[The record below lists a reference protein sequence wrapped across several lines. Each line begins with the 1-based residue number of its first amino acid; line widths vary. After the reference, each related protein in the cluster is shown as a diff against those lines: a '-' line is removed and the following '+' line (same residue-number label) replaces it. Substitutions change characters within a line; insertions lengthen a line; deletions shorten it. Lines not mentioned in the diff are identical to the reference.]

1 MSTLVMSR
9 GIVDQPSQW
18 LNIGYVF
25 ITLGLFFVHP
35 FIGVLALF
43 SLLWK
48 IIVLRFWTWIYT
60 NDSIV
65 ERKGVFSVSTEEI
78 QYFRIKDVELYEP
91 FLYRLV
97 GLSKIYLYTSD
108 RTRPTIVLNGVYD
121 GPMKR
126 DMFKKLA
133 LSHRRKEGVREVDF
147 R

>member
-108 RTRPTIVLNGVYD
+108 RTRPTIVLNGVYE

-126 DMFKKLA
+126 DMFKKFA